1 MPPTD
6 RGIDGH
12 SEGYE
17 ACLLT
22 PTETGFPANSGP
34 ATVTNHAPMPSG
46 GKIRGGIAN
55 RQTVE
60 THGADNKR
68 RLQRKIFLSSLL
80 AIDGHMAVI
89 DFEDH
94 CRHRCAIQSATLA
107 GVAATHV
114 PTTVFMP
121 TLGLR
126 IN

>member
-1 MPPTD
+1 MPPTE
-6 RGIDGH
+6 RGIGGH
-12 SEGYE
+12 SGSYA

-22 PTETGFPANSGP
+22 PTETGFPANSGL
-34 ATVTNHAPMPSG
+34 AAVKKSSPMLTG
-46 GKIRGGIAN
+46 RKLRGGMAN
-55 RQTVE
+55 RQEAE
-60 THGADNKR
+60 TTDADNER

-80 AIDGHMAVI
+80 AVDGHMAVI
-89 DFEDH
+89 DFENH
-94 CRHRCAIQSATLA
+94 CRHRCAIQSAALA

>member
-1 MPPTD
+1 MPPTE
-6 RGIDGH
+6 RGIGGH
-12 SEGYE
+12 SGSYA

-22 PTETGFPANSGP
+22 PTETGFPANSGLAAGKKSP
-34 ATVTNHAPMPSG
+34 PMLTG
-46 GKIRGGIAN
+46 RKLRGGMAN
-55 RQTVE
+55 RQEAE
-60 THGADNKR
+60 TTDADNER

-80 AIDGHMAVI
+80 AVDRHMAVI
-89 DFEDH
+89 DFENH
-94 CRHRCAIQSATLA
+94 CRHRCAIQSAALA